1 MYSMKFAILKNV
13 WGASGSRTYPITRC
27 WVGALVAVGLAAG
40 GAVPASTPLKP
51 NGGWGGQWSP
61 NGRYI
66 AFFSQQIGE
75 PVNLWVM
82 KADGRDPRR
91 LTRDGVRDFIWSPDG
106 RYINAETWHNGRF
119 GWCSI
124 SLGDHRWRVAW
135 SWLPHNAQ
143 SVAAS
148 RDGKTIAYL
157 LPKAEWRE
165 VWLAD
170 INGAH
175 RHCIATHVYARH
187 LSWSPDG
194 RQIAFDSGNPHIG
207 WLSEL
212 WIYNRIT
219 GKIARVKQLG
229 SSRPVWSPDSKEIA
243 FCAAI
248 PPNGYLLALCMVASG
263 TTQFVAKSA
272 VTSDGVAWS
281 PDGKMLAETVQRGK
295 GERICL
301 VEPTGT
307 ITQVIGDDHLY
318 ARYPQFSPD
327 GKWVL
332 FEGQDTRSSCAS
344 EMWIARTSG
353 EDIRRLT
360 PSFPANWGPVASP
373 DGNHIA
379 YLSTI
384 NHRCEVW
391 IGDTKGDHPKPIG
404 PADLDTRLSWS
415 PNGLYLLEIS
425 HSATVL
431 WKFKPKLTSRK
442 LNIYLNSPMISWSPD
457 GDRILYS
464 GFFQGRKS
472 IMIYP
477 LSSGIARPLFPSLPQ
492 STPGDSLAVW
502 SQHSKKILFIRRDHL
517 WIARSNGSSAH
528 PMAALGIGSG
538 DYVQSITWVSADR
551 CLVIALLRSQPGT
564 KGCWELRRVSMD
576 GHQRMLYERRIRSDY
591 DLFYANTSLPLCI
604 AGGKLLFTV
613 ANDGVPKIWSLQIAG
628 GKAKPLSS
636 FWAAYPAPLPHQNL
650 LFVAPVG
657 NAMTIW
663 RANSLM
669 GEAKVWL
676 KV

>member
-1 MYSMKFAILKNV
+1 MKNLWRK
-13 WGASGSRTYPITRC
+13 SGGGSYTVTRF
-27 WVGALVAVGLAAG
+27 WVGMLIAVGLAAG
-40 GAVPASTPLKP
+40 EAATASTPLKP

-82 KADGRDPRR
+82 KADGRNPQQ
-91 LTRDGVRDFIWSPDG
+91 LTIDGVRDFGWSSDG
-106 RYINAETWHNGRF
+106 RFVDAEAWHNGRF
-119 GWCSI
+119 GWYAI
-124 SLGDHRWRVAW
+124 SLADRRWRDAW
-135 SWLPHNAQ
+135 PWLPHNAQ
-143 SVAAS
+143 SVAIS
-148 RDGKTIAYL
+148 RNGKLIAYL

-170 INGAH
+170 FNGAH
-175 RHCIATHVYARH
+175 RHCIAAHGYARH

-194 RQIAFDSGNPHIG
+194 RQIAFDSEDPHIG

-212 WIYNRIT
+212 WIYNRVT

-229 SSRPVWSPDSKEIA
+229 SSRPAWSPNSKELA

-248 PPNGYLLALCMVASG
+248 PPNGYLLALCDVASG
-263 TTQFVAKSA
+263 TTQMVAKTP
-272 VTSDGVAWS
+272 VTSDGIAWS
-281 PDGKMLAETVQRGK
+281 PDGKMLAEAVQRK
-295 GERICL
+295 TGERICL
-301 VEPTGT
+301 ILPTGT

-332 FEGQDTRSSCAS
+332 FEGQNTRSSCAS
-344 EMWIARTSG
+344 EVWIARTSG

-360 PSFPANWGPVASP
+360 PSFPANWEPAASP
-373 DGNHIA
+373 DGRHIA

-391 IGDTKGDHPKPIG
+391 IRDSNGGHPKPIG
-404 PADLDTRLSWS
+404 SADLDTRLIWS
-415 PNGLYLLEIS
+415 PDGRNLLEFS
-425 HSATVL
+425 HSTTVL
-431 WKFKPKLTSRK
+431 WKFKPKLSSQK
-442 LNIYLNSPMISWSPD
+442 LNIYLNSPIISWSPD
-457 GDRILYS
+457 SSRILYS

-472 IMIYP
+472 IMVYP

-492 STPGDSLAVW
+492 NTPGDTLAVW
-502 SQHSKKILFIRRDHL
+502 GQQGKKILFVRRDHL

-528 PMAALGIGSG
+528 PLAALGIRAG
-538 DYVQSITWVSADR
+538 DYVQSITWASASR
-551 CLVIALLRSQPGT
+551 CSVIALLRSRPGT
-564 KGCWELRRVSMD
+564 EGFWELRCVSMN
-576 GHQRMLYERRIRSDY
+576 GHQRTLYERRIRSDY
-591 DLFYANTSLPLCI
+591 DLFYANTSPPLCI
-604 AGGKLLFTV
+604 AGEKLLFTA
-613 ANDGVPKIWSLQIAG
+613 ANDGVPRIWSLQIAG
-628 GKAKPLSS
+628 GKAKPISS
-636 FWAAYPAPLPHQNL
+636 FWSAYPAPLPHQNL
-650 LFVAPVG
+650 LYVAPVG

-663 RANSLM
+663 HANSLM